1 MRVEINM
8 RPYPEQKPPAYEL
21 VTVMLKFPE
30 GHTQIRN
37 QGQNYLNDTGDWRE
51 ANGDPIYSGTVIA
64 FALPEDI
71 IITEEK
77 REV

>member
-8 RPYPEQKPPAYEL
+8 RPYPEQKPP
-21 VTVMLKFPE
+21 
-30 GHTQIRN
+30 
-37 QGQNYLNDTGDWRE
+37 
-51 ANGDPIYSGTVIA
+51 YSGLFWVNRRIGGLSAMEFYRAETLNEKEYPVGWNCGEVTH

-71 IITEEK
+71 TITEEK